1 MRHAQFGKDVLRYGS
16 VVISFE
22 HSLTPDQDL
31 SPRPTQVEKDMLSG
45 LLVKLKTLLDKRDA
59 HLKELAE
66 QSEADDIV
74 QVLTNDGVKQTGS
87 GSVLGRVPP
96 SAP

>member
-1 MRHAQFGKDVLRYGS
+1 
-16 VVISFE
+16 
-22 HSLTPDQDL
+22 
-31 SPRPTQVEKDMLSG
+31 MLSG

-59 HLKELAE
+59 QLKELKE

-87 GSVLGRVPP
+87 GSVGGNVCPP
-96 SAP
+96 VNSSCGSLVDVCA